1 MPERNCFS
9 WNNVISSLVRN
20 GFEREAVEL
29 FSACSAL
36 LDVEVGRGSHGL
48 AVKIGLEKNIYVG
61 DALLCMYAKCGR
73 IEDAIRA
80 FGDLPDPNEVSFT
93 AMIHGLAQ
101 TDRVTE
107 AVDMFRLMCRQGIP
121 IDAIS
126 LSSVLGVCSSGGYDE
141 SSLYSCGGG
150 HSCILQG
157 QQVHSLLIKLGCR
170 SDLHLNNAIIHMYA
184 KNRDTNSAEM
194 IFRNLSEISVVTWN
208 LMIVGYRNKFESD
221 KAIRYM
227 QRMQCCGFQPNEVTF
242 INALVA
248 CVTSGNVEMAI
259 QVLAGMLF
267 PTVSSWNVMLSG
279 YFQSENHIEV
289 IKHFQ
294 KMQFLGVRPDRT
306 SLPSILSSCAALE
319 VAGNADVYVTSG
331 LITMYSNCGKIE
343 LAKLILHKIPK
354 LDIVCWNS
362 MMAGLVLNSLDI
374 EASVLFNKIRQMET
388 LPTESSYGTMLS
400 CCSKFRSSVYGRQVH
415 AQIAKDGYAD
425 NVCVES
431 ALVHMYCKYGD
442 IDDARRFFDMMPYK
456 NTVTWICT
464 DRLWT

>member
-1 MPERNCFS
+1 MPETNCFS

-20 GFEREAVEL
+20 GFEREAVEVYRSMRL
-29 FSACSAL
+29 DGFVPTRFTLASVFSACSAL

-48 AVKIGLEKNIYVG
+48 AEKIGLEKNIYIG
-61 DALLCMYAKCGR
+61 NALLCMYAKCGR
-73 IEDAIRA
+73 IEDVIRA

-93 AMIHGLAQ
+93 AMMHGPAQ

-141 SSLYSCGGG
+141 SSLDSCGGG
-150 HSCILQG
+150 HSWVLQG
-157 QQVHSLLIKLGCR
+157 QQVHSLMIKLGCG
-170 SDLHLNNAIIHMYA
+170 SDLHLNNAIIHMYV
-184 KNRDTNSAEM
+184 KNGDTNSAEM

-208 LMIVGYRNKFESD
+208 LMIAGYRNKFESD

-227 QRMQCCGFQPNEVTF
+227 QRMQCCGFQLNEVTF

-248 CVTSGNVEMAI
+248 CVTSGNVEMAS
-259 QVLAGMLF
+259 QVFAGMLF

-306 SLPSILSSCAALE
+306 SLATILSSCAALE
-319 VAGNADVYVTSG
+319 VFGDWETGA
-331 LITMYSNCGKIE
+331 C
-343 LAKLILHKIPK
+343 
-354 LDIVCWNS
+354 
-362 MMAGLVLNSLDI
+362 SLT
-374 EASVLFNKIRQMET
+374 KGCR
-388 LPTESSYGTMLS
+388 
-400 CCSKFRSSVYGRQVH
+400 
-415 AQIAKDGYAD
+415 
-425 NVCVES
+425 
-431 ALVHMYCKYGD
+431 
-442 IDDARRFFDMMPYK
+442 
-456 NTVTWICT
+456 
-464 DRLWT
+464 